1 MTLEEQL
8 KEFPEEFTLAMEKA
22 KELQFSDVVN
32 YALEVF
38 DLKNDV
44 TNMSEDDF
52 KSLVIFLRQVYNF
65 GFYGGVSFTLDPES
79 FIKTNLPDNKEE
91 AK

>member
-22 KELQFSDVVN
+22 KELQFGDVVN

-38 DLKNDV
+38 DLKDDV
-44 TNMSEDDF
+44 KNMSEDDF
-52 KSLVIFLRQVYNF
+52 SSLVIFLRQVYNF

-79 FIKTNLPDNKEE
+79 FIKTNLHNNKEE